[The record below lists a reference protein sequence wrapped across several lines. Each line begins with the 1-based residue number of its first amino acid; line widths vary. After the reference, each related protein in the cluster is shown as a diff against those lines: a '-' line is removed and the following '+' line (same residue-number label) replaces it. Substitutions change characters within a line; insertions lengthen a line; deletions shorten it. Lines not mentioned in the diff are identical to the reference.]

1 MKADITGKTRQP
13 DKMRLEYTGISR
25 RVLAEICSEAEK
37 YRVTKLL
44 LFGSRA
50 RGTHADK
57 SDIDLA
63 VYGCMDF
70 AEFSFAM
77 QEEVWTLLKMDL
89 INMDEPVS
97 ADLKAEI
104 GRDGVTIYEKI

>member
-1 MKADITGKTRQP
+1 
-13 DKMRLEYTGISR
+13 MRLEYTGISKR
-25 RVLAEICSEAEK
+25 ILTEICSEAEK
-37 YRVTKLL
+37 YHVAKIL

-89 INMDEPVS
+89 INMDETVS

-104 GRDGVTIYEKI
+104 RRDGVTIYEKI